1 MGCKGLKWLVLK
13 RFIKDQKTALRAGSK
28 RRPVGPVASI
38 IVENPETKNL
48 ATKPQISTPPEK
60 LRSRRDPSAH
70 ASRITKKTRGS
81 AAASRR
87 AQQPNSPIVPSS
99 PATWTMNRR
108 VA

>member
-13 RFIKDQKTALRAGSK
+13 RFITDQKTALRAGSK

-38 IVENPETKNL
+38 IVENPETKNPRDSTSKSPAQDQSPDQRIGYEKDKRQRRRS
-48 ATKPQISTPPEK
+48 AT
-60 LRSRRDPSAH
+60 
-70 ASRITKKTRGS
+70 G
-81 AAASRR
+81 AAD
-87 AQQPNSPIVPSS
+87 PNSPIVPSS